1 MQKTKTHIYK
11 RLLLISVFGFIFI
24 IIITNIISIYSI
36 GADQFNIFHKY
47 ERVYRLETWNIPN
60 NVDVDINNDGIDD
73 RMAFTGCLTLSGTIE
88 DKDIVNKQ
96 YDCDTG
102 QSKGIRIFRIGK
114 TSLPQIRL
122 SYVGKSGKNWD
133 IVLIRNLQ
141 TEVFNIDGQG
151 NVISK
156 NPSLS
161 LQLDT
166 IAYFI
171 SHLFVLITG
180 M

>member
-1 MQKTKTHIYK
+1 
-11 RLLLISVFGFIFI
+11 
-24 IIITNIISIYSI
+24 
-36 GADQFNIFHKY
+36 
-47 ERVYRLETWNIPN
+47 
-60 NVDVDINNDGIDD
+60 
-73 RMAFTGCLTLSGTIE
+73 MAFTGCLTLSGTIE